1 MKVPNVGAIKELL
14 KKTFASW
21 SEDNVLRLSAALAY
35 YAIFSVAPLLV
46 IAVAIAGLILGPD
59 AARGHLGDQ
68 LSGTMGKTAAE
79 AIQAMV
85 QTAARPANNVWAGL
99 VGFVTLFVGAAG
111 VFAQLKD
118 ALNTIWGVRAKSAGG
133 IKGFIRE
140 RLLSFSMVLVIGFL
154 LLTSLLLTT
163 ALAAVSKQVGGFLP
177 IHPLILGVLNFLLSL
192 AIATVLFA
200 LIFKVLPDVS
210 VQWHNVW
217 VGALFTAVLFEI
229 GKFLLAFYLGR
240 ESTASSYGA
249 AGSVILVLLW
259 IYYTSVILFSGAEFT
274 RVHAEEMG
282 TRIAPEGN
290 VEPVTQEMRA
300 KEGLPAAAK
309 PVAGTVADQTNAP
322 AALRHEVLP
331 SPGSRRKVSAF
342 PTLAAGVTAGVALA
356 LVTRALEARR
366 RA

>member
-1 MKVPNVGAIKELL
+1 MKMPDLPALRQLL
-14 KKTFASW
+14 KDTYAAW

-35 YAIFSVAPLLV
+35 YAIFSIAPLLV
-46 IAVAIAGLILGPD
+46 IAVAIAGFILGPK
-59 AARGHLGDQ
+59 AVSGHLGDQ
-68 LSGTMGKTAAE
+68 LSGTMGQPAAE
-79 AIQAMV
+79 AIQSMV
-85 QTAARPANNVWAGL
+85 QTAAQPADNFWAAL
-99 VGFVTLFVGAAG
+99 VGFATLFLGATG

-133 IKGFIRE
+133 IMGFVRE

-154 LLTSLLLTT
+154 LLTSLFLTT
-163 ALAAVSKQVGGFLP
+163 ALAAVTKHVGGILP
-177 IHPLILGVLNFLLSL
+177 IHPLIIGVLNFLLSL

-217 VGALFTAVLFEI
+217 IGALFTAVLFEI

-274 RVHAEEMG
+274 RVHAREMG
-282 TRIAPEGN
+282 TTIVPEGN

-300 KEGLPAAAK
+300 EEGLPPADK
-309 PVAGTVADQTNAP
+309 PVADTPPPPAAP
-322 AALRHEVLP
+322 ARPVRVHLP
-331 SPGSRRKVSAF
+331 APARSPQASAI
-342 PTLAAGVTAGVALA
+342 PTLAAGVAAGIAVA
-356 LVTRALEARR
+356 LVTRVFEARLR
-366 RA
+366 G